1 MSFWET
7 FWQIVLVVG
16 VIGFAGLAI
25 VVAIGGLAD
34 IRAMLRS
41 IESRHESREEGTKG
55 SRDQGNE
62 V

>member
-7 FWQIVLVVG
+7 FWQVVLVIG
-16 VIGFAGLAI
+16 VTGFAVLVG

-41 IESRHESREEGTKG
+41 IESRHESREEGTKAEG
-55 SRDQGNE
+55 DR
-62 V
+62 